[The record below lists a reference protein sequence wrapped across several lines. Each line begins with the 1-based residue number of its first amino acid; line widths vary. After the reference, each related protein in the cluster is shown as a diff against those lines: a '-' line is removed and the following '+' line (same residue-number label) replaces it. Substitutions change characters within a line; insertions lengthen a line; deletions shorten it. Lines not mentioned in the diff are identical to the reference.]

1 MRLGGRLLSSWRQR
15 HLRAEWAELKMLE
28 AAEAR
33 GESLVI
39 PASTVAPPP
48 GGWLP
53 CPCCGHQ
60 TFGEQGAYEI
70 CDVCCWED
78 DLVQLRWPWSFGA
91 NAVCLVDAQR
101 NYQRFGAMEERFL
114 KDVRPPARDEPLD
127 PGWRPIDPSRDSFE
141 GPRSRGE
148 WPEDTTLL
156 YWWRPTFWR
165 ANERPAA
172 PPSLPQD

>member
-1 MRLGGRLLSSWRQR
+1 MS
-15 HLRAEWAELKMLE
+15 
-28 AAEAR
+28 
-33 GESLVI
+33 
-39 PASTVAPPP
+39 PVAPPP

-60 TFGEQGAYEI
+60 TFGEQGTYEI
-70 CDVCCWED
+70 CDVCYWED
-78 DLVQLRWPWSFGA
+78 DLGQLRWPWSFGA

-114 KDVRPPARDEPLD
+114 KHVRPPTPDEPLD
-127 PGWRPIDPSRDSFE
+127 AGWRPIDPSRDSFE
-141 GPRSRGE
+141 GPKSREE
-148 WPEDTTLL
+148 WPADTTLL